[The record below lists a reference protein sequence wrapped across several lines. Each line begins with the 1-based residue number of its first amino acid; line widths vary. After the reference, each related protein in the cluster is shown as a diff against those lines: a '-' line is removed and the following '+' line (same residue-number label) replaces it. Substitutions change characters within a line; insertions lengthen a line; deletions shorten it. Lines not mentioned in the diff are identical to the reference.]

1 MKNVWKNVWK
11 TAWKTIQK
19 IVNVKRNSDMSI
31 NSLLIGEP
39 ITTNVKLI
47 PDHFNTFFT
56 SIAAK
61 LNEKIAKA
69 KKPFWYYV
77 RLSTNESTFFS
88 PTISTDIKSLINFI
102 KSQINFIWL
111 NKAIFPNSIKL
122 FSSIQNWPAR
132 SLSIMIN
139 LFFNKEYFLI
149 FSKLQKKF
157 KNNAN

>member
-1 MKNVWKNVWK
+1 MKNVWKTVWK

-61 LNEKIAKA
+61 LNENIVKA

-77 RLSTNESTFFS
+77 WLSTNESTFFS
-88 PTISTDIKSLINFI
+88 QQFQQTSSL
-102 KSQINFIWL
+102 
-111 NKAIFPNSIKL
+111 
-122 FSSIQNWPAR
+122 
-132 SLSIMIN
+132 
-139 LFFNKEYFLI
+139 
-149 FSKLQKKF
+149 
-157 KNNAN
+157 

>member
-1 MKNVWKNVWK
+1 MKNVWKTVWK

-61 LNEKIAKA
+61 LNEKIVKA

-77 RLSTNESTFFS
+77 GLSTNESTFFF
-88 PTISTDIKSLINFI
+88 PTIPTDIKSL
-102 KSQINFIWL
+102 INFIWL

-149 FSKLQKKF
+149 FSKLQKILKTM
-157 KNNAN
+157 